1 VVAWSFVSD
10 RFALPVSLDVSGR
23 RCVILGGGPEAT
35 DKARR
40 LVRAGAAVQVI
51 AEEVEEPL
59 EAMAAAGERARAM
72 KVGPGSQEGVEMGPL
87 VTPEARD
94 RADEAHQLALA
105 NGAQIC
111 TIDVPDQCTFANPAV
126 VDVGGLRLALSSGG
140 TAPAL
145 LKKMKL
151 DLERGLVTE
160 EMIAFVRAM
169 ADLREQ
175 LPREERHRLREAVAG
190 FRIDVQITY
199 PAWFKGSTLAEEV
212 DEEPVTE
219 RNIAAPEDLLTPG
232 RGP

>member
-1 VVAWSFVSD
+1 MVASFFVSD

-51 AEEVEEPL
+51 AEVVEEPL
-59 EAMAAAGERARAM
+59 EAMAAAGELGWAARGWIPVDLRGAYL
-72 KVGPGSQEGVEMGPL
+72 VY

-105 NGAQIC
+105 GGAQIC

-126 VDVGGLRLALSSGG
+126 VDVGGLRIALSSGG
-140 TAPAL
+140 TVPAL

-151 DLERGLVTE
+151 DLERGLVTD
-160 EMIAFVRAM
+160 EMIAFVRAL

-175 LPREERHRLREAVAG
+175 LPKEERHRLREAVAG

-219 RNIAAPEDLLTPG
+219 RNLAAPEDP
-232 RGP
+232 